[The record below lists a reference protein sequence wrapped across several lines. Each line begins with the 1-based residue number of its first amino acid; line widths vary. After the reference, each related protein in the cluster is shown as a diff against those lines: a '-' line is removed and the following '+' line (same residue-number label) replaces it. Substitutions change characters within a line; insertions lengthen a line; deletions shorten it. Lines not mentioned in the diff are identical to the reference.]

1 MNKNRDLK
9 NALCIGSLCF
19 FSYLAVYV
27 LRNALGAVTPQ
38 MLEAGYTSEYIG
50 NVSSVF
56 FVFYAVGQLI
66 NGAIG
71 DRVKAGYMISFGL
84 LFAGITNLLFYKLSG
99 TCPDLA
105 IVIYGLTGF
114 FLSMIYG
121 PMTKV
126 VAENTTPVYATR
138 CSVGYNFASF
148 FGTPVAGF
156 CAAIFVWQMVFMVS
170 SGISVVMA
178 LICFVAFF
186 LYEKNGIVSYNK
198 FKKEKEKG
206 GNIKVLLKRNIVRFT
221 FVSILTGIIR
231 TTVVFWMPTYF
242 AQYLGYTP
250 QVSATIFT
258 VSTVLISFTA
268 FIAVFV
274 YEKLKRDMNKTL
286 FLMFSL
292 SAVFFFMM
300 YFVKNP
306 ILNIALIVLAILS
319 SNCAAS
325 ILWSVYCPSLYD
337 TGMVSG
343 ATGYLDF
350 MSYMAAAASSTIF
363 ANAVTQIGWGNLILV
378 WCAIMVAGVFTALPY
393 DKIYSTL
400 KKV

>member
-38 MLEAGYTSEYIG
+38 MLEAGYSNEYIG

-71 DRVKAGYMISFGL
+71 DRVKAGYMISLGL

-186 LYEKNGIVSYNK
+186 FYEKNGIVSYNK